1 MSKKMMKRTV
11 ALSALIA
18 VALSGTVFAASI
30 TKNLNGQDVTYA
42 DNSQTGFYAVNS
54 MESVTITGTGAE
66 TVTLNGV
73 GKQIALGAYGYT
85 ADRTATLRNVKD
97 IVVTGQ
103 WGPGN
108 VFYAQGQKATV
119 TVDIKGDL
127 TTDKF
132 VDSMMF
138 HGQDKG
144 TVIVKANSINIG
156 KTDSNIIVAQNG
168 GTVDIDVADDF
179 IVETEKY
186 SAVTTFNNNA
196 NVTITA
202 GDTVSITAETTA
214 LSAGAAPNEGEEAT
228 IAINAKNI
236 ILDSDAN
243 AISAKSNA
251 VVAVNA
257 DKDVTINGTVLAQ
270 AGTDATKVAITGENI
285 TINADGARGVNAK
298 NGTAVDVAG
307 KAVIDLGDDNT
318 KAINI
323 NDASYGL
330 IAQYNGTAIN
340 VKGDAL
346 NIDGGKTSGANGIW
360 AMNGNLTDT
369 NAADNAKITIDKGTT
384 TTIKNVDSAIMATSQ
399 GTVDIA
405 GDLYA
410 TATNEV
416 IGARGG
422 STVNINSAGD
432 KDTVVQL
439 KGDIVYELDK
449 KDVHPVNATVNVNLT
464 NSDSWF
470 KGNIYKNEVALA
482 AGSPTSDVTGM
493 NLGLSNGATWTS
505 DDDSFVNNLT
515 VDDGNIVMNGDGQH
529 IDIDTLKG
537 EGGSVTTDSLQNQI
551 VVTTNKT
558 TYMNGYGS
566 EAITAAL
573 EGDDTA
579 TVNDYLKALADTG
592 ITEKDGKTIYT
603 NLQLEE
609 GALLGATTAQVGSD
623 GSITNIV
630 TRENRANGGLIDMTA
645 LSLMTWRGENDDLV
659 SRLGD
664 LRKADGERGIWTRMA
679 RGQQSY
685 NTVANQ
691 YNMYQIGYDQE
702 AGDWTVGAAYSYTDG
717 KSWFDKGSG
726 ENTHNVFSL
735 YGTKMNDNGSF
746 IDLVAKYGN
755 LDYEYDLLGGVGGG
769 DYDTDAYSFSV
780 ETGKR
785 ITSANGAWVEPQV
798 QLTYGMVDDVAFK
811 TRNGFG
817 VQLDSVDSFVAR
829 AGVMAGKPFAKGDIY
844 LKASYLYDF
853 AGEVEGTFS
862 NRAGRSVDISRD
874 LGGGWWEVGFGTNF
888 NLSDVTYMYLD
899 FEKAFGG
906 EVDVEWKWN
915 AGVRYSF

>member
-1 MSKKMMKRTV
+1 MMLWFWT
-11 ALSALIA
+11 A
-18 VALSGTVFAASI
+18 V
-30 TKNLNGQDVTYA
+30 
-42 DNSQTGFYAVNS
+42 
-54 MESVTITGTGAE
+54 
-66 TVTLNGV
+66 
-73 GKQIALGAYGYT
+73 
-85 ADRTATLRNVKD
+85 RTATLRNVKD

-470 KGNIYKNEVALA
+470 EGNIYKNEVALA

-515 VDDGNIVMNGDGQH
+515 VDNGNIVMNGDGQH

-537 EGGSVTTDSLQNQI
+537 EGRSVTTDSLQNQI

>member
-537 EGGSVTTDSLQNQI
+537 EGGSVTTDSLENQI

-702 AGDWTVGAAYSYTDG
+702 AGDWTVGAAYAYTDG